1 MDAPP
6 GPEPMALDAPPAA
19 TAAAEDAAAA
29 VPPAGG
35 EKVSGWPRSGA
46 GVGSA
51 MGVGTGRCPI
61 CWLYGR
67 CV

>member
-1 MDAPP
+1 MEAPP

-19 TAAAEDAAAA
+19 EDAAAAAAA

-51 MGVGTGRCPI
+51 VGVGAGRWPI
-61 CWLYGR
+61 CWLRGR
-67 CV
+67 CG